1 MIQRA
6 IPFRN
11 FAAPLAVALVLAL
24 GPLTGCGS
32 NESGVGRIVIGY
44 GYALNAESEAELKR
58 LRKIYDDNVIPE
70 SGSAQYEHFRDAFV
84 RIKAEYVRDIK
95 ASELV
100 DTALKGV
107 EALDLKPHG
116 VQPAVLIEAGLDQM
130 IGDLDP
136 HSNYLNAEEF
146 REMRVSMKGEFGGLG
161 IRVSGEN
168 GVIKVVSPIKGTPA
182 WRAGLKPGDLI
193 THVDGTALK
202 GLSLS
207 KAVQMMRGRPGT
219 DIRLTVE
226 RRDIAPFDVTI
237 TRAVIKIDAVTWRA
251 EGNIGYIRV
260 NSFVGKLE
268 EDMNDAVKGLRKEI
282 GPKLAGLVL
291 DLRNN
296 PGGLPDQSVFLSDM
310 FIEKGRIVEVRGRDN
325 SGDRTYDAES
335 GEIFPAIPMVVL
347 INDGSASASEI
358 VAGALQE
365 HRRAT
370 VMGERSFGKGSV
382 QTIMPLPIEGAIKF
396 TTAMYYLPS
405 GRTIQGQGV
414 EPEIVVTSDASAE
427 HRTEAS
433 LPGALPTVAAGESRV
448 RATIEEKN
456 CPKVSTEKDDLML
469 GCALSLLRAGS
480 EEQFLASV
488 VRTL

>member
-1 MIQRA
+1 LIQRA
-6 IPFRN
+6 IPVRKFV
-11 FAAPLAVALVLAL
+11 APLAVVLALAL
-24 GPLTGCGS
+24 GPLTGCGA
-32 NESGVGRIVIGY
+32 NETGVGRIVTGY
-44 GYALNAESEAELKR
+44 GYALNAESEAQLKR

-100 DTALKGV
+100 DKALKGV
-107 EALDLKPHG
+107 EGLDLKPHG
-116 VQPAVLIEAGLDQM
+116 VQAAVLIEASLDQM

-136 HSNYLNAEEF
+136 HSNYLNADEF

-168 GVIKVVSPIKGTPA
+168 GVIKVVAPIKGTPA
-182 WRAGLKPGDLI
+182 YRAGLKPGDLV

-219 DIRLTVE
+219 DIRLTIE
-226 RRDIAPFDVTI
+226 RRDVTPFVVTI

-296 PGGLPDQSVFLSDM
+296 PGGLLDQSVFLADM
-310 FIEKGRIVEVRGRDN
+310 FKPSCRCRSKAPSSSPRRCTICRRAGPSRGR
-325 SGDRTYDAES
+325 
-335 GEIFPAIPMVVL
+335 
-347 INDGSASASEI
+347 ASS
-358 VAGALQE
+358 
-365 HRRAT
+365 RR
-370 VMGERSFGKGSV
+370 
-382 QTIMPLPIEGAIKF
+382 
-396 TTAMYYLPS
+396 LPS
-405 GRTIQGQGV
+405 
-414 EPEIVVTSDASAE
+414 P
-427 HRTEAS
+427 
-433 LPGALPTVAAGESRV
+433 ALPAPSTGRKPACPERCRASPPSKAAFARALKKRTARRSRP
-448 RATIEEKN
+448 RKTI
-456 CPKVSTEKDDLML
+456 
-469 GCALSLLRAGS
+469 
-480 EEQFLASV
+480 
-488 VRTL
+488 

>member
-6 IPFRN
+6 IPFRKI
-11 FAAPLAVALVLAL
+11 AAPLAVTLALTL

-32 NESGVGRIVIGY
+32 SETGVGRIVV

-58 LRKIYDDNVIPE
+58 LRKIYDDNVMPE

-100 DTALKGV
+100 DKALKGV
-107 EALDLKPHG
+107 DALDLKPHG
-116 VQPAVLIEAGLDQM
+116 VQAAVLIEAGLDQM
-130 IGDLDP
+130 LGDLDP

-168 GVIKVVSPIKGTPA
+168 GVIKVVAPIKGTPA
-182 WRAGLKPGDLI
+182 YRAGLKPGDLV
-193 THVDGTALK
+193 THVDGTGLK

-219 DIRLTVE
+219 DIRLTIE
-226 RRDIAPFDVTI
+226 RRDVSPFDVTI

-268 EDMNDAVKGLRKEI
+268 EDMNDAVEGLRKEI
-282 GPKLAGLVL
+282 GPKMAGLVL

-296 PGGLPDQSVFLSDM
+296 PGGLLDQSVFLADM
-310 FIEKGRIVEVRGRDN
+310 FIEKGRIVAVRGRDKN
-325 SGDRTYDAES
+325 DDRSYDAES
-335 GEIFPAIPMVVL
+335 GEIFPGIPMVVL

-405 GRTIQGQGV
+405 GRAIQGQGI
-414 EPEIVVTSDASAE
+414 EPEIAVTGGLAGAD

-433 LPGALPTVAAGESRV
+433 LPGALPTVAAIKSPI

-456 CPKVSTEKDDLML
+456 CPQVSTEKDDLML

-480 EEQFLASV
+480 EEKFLASV
-488 VRTL
+488 DRTM

>member
-1 MIQRA
+1 
-6 IPFRN
+6 
-11 FAAPLAVALVLAL
+11 LALAL
-24 GPLTGCGS
+24 GPLTGCGA
-32 NESGVGRIVIGY
+32 NETGVGRIVTGY
-44 GYALNAESEAELKR
+44 GYALNAESEAQLKR

-100 DTALKGV
+100 DKALKGV
-107 EALDLKPHG
+107 EGLDLKPHG
-116 VQPAVLIEAGLDQM
+116 VQAAVLIEASLDQM

-136 HSNYLNAEEF
+136 HSNYLNADEF

-168 GVIKVVSPIKGTPA
+168 GVIKVVAPIKGTPA
-182 WRAGLKPGDLI
+182 YRAGLKPGDLV

-219 DIRLTVE
+219 DIRLTIE
-226 RRDIAPFDVTI
+226 RRDVTPFVVTI

-296 PGGLPDQSVFLSDM
+296 PGGLLDQSVFLADM
-310 FIEKGRIVEVRGRDN
+310 FIEKGRIVAVRGRDN
-325 SGDRTYDAES
+325 NDNRSYDAES
-335 GEIFPAIPMVVL
+335 GEIFPGIPMVVL

-370 VMGERSFGKGSV
+370 VMGERSFGKGSI

-405 GRTIQGQGV
+405 GRTIQGQGI
-414 EPEIVVTSDASAE
+414 EPEIAVTGTAGAE

-433 LPGALPTVAAGESRV
+433 LPGALPSVAAVESRI
-448 RATIEEKN
+448 RASIEEKN

-480 EEQFLASV
+480 EEKFLASV
-488 VRTL
+488 DRTM